1 MHSALCLI
9 YTLTHEVC
17 NSEINT
23 RTPEITL
30 SQSPHCWLKL
40 LTTCVYVGDEVGLLI
55 SLSQLELE
63 LEHQY
68 RTPT

>member
-30 SQSPHCWLKL
+30 SQSPIVWLKL
-40 LTTCVYVGDEVGLLI
+40 LTTCVYVGDEMGLLI

-63 LEHQY
+63 HQY